1 MALPSPL
8 NSIST
13 SARLGFIKISIQ
25 NCCFRSPEALR
36 YRDDI
41 TNSTLYPLK
50 RYLSDLDDG
59 VKTRSCRRRETDC
72 ERAAHQHHS
81 MTTPFDQLSTS
92 DYSSNVSTSGS
103 VSTGNLDRLQVPSPN
118 NTEVQKDLWDTD
130 SEGTL
135 DDPAWEEEADA
146 ARIKADIENGG
157 KCIILAAGEARLLLP
172 QENLRS
178 LPTSDFSLSLPDPAP
193 TLSTGVRDHYD
204 QLVSPIVQTSPTEF
218 SGVELFPSHSPAYL
232 ILPVFIEPSSV
243 SFLQC
248 LYKDGGQSSGWQSLP
263 KDSFRYMD
271 GFVLLKTCCLHTFF
285 TVVYR
290 EPLPFVT
297 KRIRSRIGGSLFYNS
312 KGPNR
317 IKVKFS
323 RGTCTEDTEA
333 FLQILNDQMPGST
346 EREPNLACPIVMLG
360 PHGFKVG
367 PNKKMVEIELPIPA
381 YREIMERC
389 PTAELVVY
397 ESDTQEGKPRNWCR
411 LALERHSIHKY
422 YPIQSGYVSIAFGV
436 YHFSFFKVVWE
447 NLSDM
452 LYSVKTSASY
462 FLPYVSFPM
471 NCKAYMEENSED
483 NTFGMEVICFVDGTG
498 ADRMQHSNYRY
509 CVGSN
514 LKPKMVKPGRIL
526 VKLKSQKFEANVEA
540 GEEEKMEKEEPDF
553 RGRDFEKQF
562 SCIFKKDLR
571 TNIDRG
577 TFGKVI
583 LDRVGENR
591 EKLEN
596 LFEFNLN
603 KTGIETEVS
612 PPNSNDR
619 WSYVAIKELVGSL
632 DLIEESK
639 MKKFAMY
646 IGFTT

>member
-1 MALPSPL
+1 M
-8 NSIST
+8 
-13 SARLGFIKISIQ
+13 
-25 NCCFRSPEALR
+25 
-36 YRDDI
+36 
-41 TNSTLYPLK
+41 
-50 RYLSDLDDG
+50 
-59 VKTRSCRRRETDC
+59 
-72 ERAAHQHHS
+72 
-81 MTTPFDQLSTS
+81 
-92 DYSSNVSTSGS
+92 STSGS
-103 VSTGNLDRLQVPSPN
+103 VSTGNLDRLQAPSPN
-118 NTEVQKDLWDTD
+118 NTEVQRDLWDTD
-130 SEGTL
+130 SEGTPG
-135 DDPAWEEEADA
+135 DVAWEEEADVEKL
-146 ARIKADIENGG
+146 KADFENR
-157 KCIILAAGEARLLLP
+157 KCIILDAGEARLLLP

-193 TLSTGVRDHYD
+193 RLSTGVRDHYD

-218 SGVELFPSHSPAYL
+218 SGVELFHSHSPAYL
-232 ILPVFIEPSSV
+232 ILPVFIEPSS
-243 SFLQC
+243 SFQLQC
-248 LYKDGGQSSGWQSLP
+248 LYKDDQQSSGWQLLP
-263 KDSFRYMD
+263 RDSFRFLD
-271 GFVLLKTCCLHTFF
+271 GFVLLKTCCLHAFF

-290 EPLPFVT
+290 EALPIVE
-297 KRIRSRIGGSLFYNS
+297 KRIRSRIGGSLFYSN
-312 KGPNR
+312 GPSR

-323 RGTCTEDTEA
+323 RGTCTEDTDA
-333 FLQILNDQMPGST
+333 FLKILNDQMPGST
-346 EREPNLACPIVMLG
+346 EFEPNLACPIVMLG

-367 PNKKMVEIELPIPA
+367 PNRKMVEIELPVPA

-411 LALERHSIHKY
+411 LDLKRTSIHKY
-422 YPIQSGYVSIAFGV
+422 FPVQSGYVSISFGV

-452 LYSVKTSASY
+452 LYSVKKNASY

-471 NCKAYMEENSED
+471 NCKAYMEENPKD
-483 NTFGMEVICFVDGTG
+483 NTFGMEVVCYVDGTG
-498 ADRMQHSNYRY
+498 ADRMQNSTYRY

-526 VKLKSQKFEANVEA
+526 IKLKSQKFEANVEA
-540 GEEEKMEKEEPDF
+540 GEEERMEKEEPDF

-562 SCIFKKDLR
+562 SCIFKKDLK

-612 PPNSNDR
+612 PPSSNDR